1 MYGNV
6 NPSNTYIFLRSYN
19 NDNSNGGVSYLNYNN
34 SNNNN
39 SNRGSR
45 LAKWIQLLLNILI
58 HVSRLVVNLY
68 LDMGD
73 EPCLLAKYVLNLVL
87 DIISKIH

>member
-1 MYGNV
+1 M
-6 NPSNTYIFLRSYN
+6 RSYD
-19 NDNSNGGVSYLNYNN
+19 NDNSDGGVSYLNYNN
-34 SNNNN
+34 SNNSN

-73 EPCLLAKYVLNLVL
+73 EPCLLAKYMLNLVL
-87 DIISKIH
+87 DIISKIS

>member
-1 MYGNV
+1 MR
-6 NPSNTYIFLRSYN
+6 SNN
-19 NDNSNGGVSYLNYNN
+19 NDNSNGGVSYLYYSYSDNYY
-34 SNNNN
+34 SDI
-39 SNRGSR
+39 GSR
-45 LAKWIQLLLNILI
+45 LAKWILLLLNILI

>member
-39 SNRGSR
+39 SNIGSR

-87 DIISKIH
+87 DIISKVH